1 MYKKAV
7 HILTMKLF
15 ADLERRRKQLE
26 SKASEEAAKKREL
39 ELAAE
44 EKKNNEKEF
53 AKNWEESRQGRVN
66 SWLNFTCGK
75 TFIYFFLIILKKIQT
90 LVYIIFFHKFLRKNP
105 SRIFRSG
112 SFEYSR
118 TKCDNSNK
126 CNQ

>member
-75 TFIYFFLIILKKIQT
+75 TFIYFFLIILKKVHISI
-90 LVYIIFFHKFLRKNP
+90 YNFF
-105 SRIFRSG
+105 S
-112 SFEYSR
+112 
-118 TKCDNSNK
+118 
-126 CNQ
+126 

>member
-66 SWLNFTCGK
+66 SWLNFTCGNDIRVQRGRGGM
-75 TFIYFFLIILKKIQT
+75 TPLSLWTPT
-90 LVYIIFFHKFLRKNP
+90 LDPSLRKLLYP
-105 SRIFRSG
+105 LSHILFSKSPR
-112 SFEYSR
+112 EPLYPPLPL
-118 TKCDNSNK
+118 
-126 CNQ
+126 